1 MTDLLVAIGLAI
13 AIEGI
18 LYALF
23 PNGMKKMML
32 QILAQPTSSV
42 RTAGITAAVLGVAL
56 VWLVRGM

>member
-1 MTDLLVAIGLAI
+1 MSDLFVAIGLAI

-42 RTAGITAAVLGVAL
+42 RVAGLTAAMIGVAL
-56 VWLVRGM
+56 VWVIRG